1 MSRMKQPAYAQSVI
15 LTGMP
20 MFIPGL
26 KLSSSYWHEVVGAI
40 VDDLLPGI
48 PRASARIG
56 DGSDVL
62 GFDTERSTDHGWGP
76 RVIVFLDDDADLGQE
91 RQRSLAAAVD
101 ARLPETFC
109 GYQTRFPARDGAPV
123 RHQVTF
129 TSVRDWVAAAIGFDP
144 RGDVTGADW
153 LAAPSQLLRSATAG
167 EVFEDQSGELTEARG
182 RLRWYPHDVWL
193 YLLACQ
199 WRRLDQEE
207 PFVGRTGEVGD
218 ELGSA
223 VVAARLVRDLMRLC
237 FLIERQYAP
246 YSKWLGTAFSQLQ
259 CATALTPMF
268 QRALAASDW
277 RQREAALVPA
287 FETMAR
293 AFNDLG
299 LTDALE
305 PTVRQFYSRPFLVLD
320 SGRFAEACM
329 ARTPLA
335 RLGWLGAI
343 DQFVDSVDVLS
354 YPAVAQRLRGFLAGT
369 DG

>member
-1 MSRMKQPAYAQSVI
+1 M
-15 LTGMP
+15 TTTN
-20 MFIPGL
+20 FIPGL
-26 KLSSSYWHEVVGAI
+26 ELSRRYWHEVVRPI
-40 VDDLLPGI
+40 VDDLLPGV
-48 PRASARIG
+48 PRAAAQIG

-76 RVIVFLDDDADLGQE
+76 RVVIFLDDDADLSE
-91 RQRSLAAAVD
+91 LRQRQLAAAID
-101 ARLPETFC
+101 ERLPETFA
-109 GYQTRFPARDGAPV
+109 GYPARFAAQDTATP

-129 TSVRDWVAAAIGFDP
+129 TTVRSWFTAAIGFDP
-144 RGDVTGADW
+144 RVEVIASDW
-153 LAAPSQLLRSATAG
+153 LAAPTQLLRSAVAG
-167 EVFEDQSGELTEARG
+167 DVFEDELGELTKARE
-182 RLRWYPHDVWL
+182 RLRWYPDDVWL

-223 VVAARLVRDLMRLC
+223 IVAARLVRDLMRLC

-259 CATALTPMF
+259 CARALTPLF
-268 QRALAASDW
+268 HRTLAASEW
-277 RQREAALVPA
+277 KQREAALVPA
-287 FETMAR
+287 FEAIAR

-299 LTDALE
+299 VTEPLD
-305 PTVRQFYSRPFLVLD
+305 PTVRRFFSRPFRVLG

-329 ARTPLA
+329 ARTTLSH
-335 RLGWLGAI
+335 LGWHGAI

-354 YPAVAQRLRGFLAGT
+354 YPPVAQRLRSFLGGR
-369 DG
+369 DR